1 MGLSGFN
8 SVLTL
13 SSSELFY
20 LLILGTIGVPIQFGL
35 FAWSISRL
43 GPSRATMYIVL
54 TPLSATVLAVMIL
67 NETVTNAFIV
77 GLLFVMTA
85 IFLANQ
91 KDE

>member
-1 MGLSGFN
+1 M
-8 SVLTL
+8 
-13 SSSELFY
+13 
-20 LLILGTIGVPIQFGL
+20 LILGTIGVPIQFGL

-43 GPSRATMYIVL
+43 GPSQATMYIVL

-67 NETVTNAFIV
+67 NETVTNELIV